1 VPAAVLTGL
10 RSAPGVRSATVLRE
24 NPVRYADAGLVA
36 CTDIPAEYGR
46 CAPGAAVAVVPNNF
60 IPYRESA
67 DSARVWP
74 ASSVALDALPGLP
87 VVSIVVRT
95 DGSAAAIERTR
106 TVLELAYP
114 AYWVGPN
121 VPGDFESEFANT
133 LRGWQQLANVI
144 IVASLAIA
152 GCSLAVSVVGGL
164 TERKRPFSLL
174 RLSGASVRVLR
185 RVVALES
192 AAPMLAVAG
201 IAVGMGLLAAQL
213 FLKAQMGYT
222 LVAPGVAFYAV
233 VLAGL
238 AVCLA
243 IIASTLPLLERITGP
258 ETARSE

>member
-1 VPAAVLTGL
+1 VLAGL
-10 RSAPGVRSATVLRE
+10 RSVPGVRSATVLRE
-24 NPVRYADAGLVA
+24 NPVKDADAAVVA
-36 CTDIPAEYGR
+36 CTDIPAAYGR
-46 CAPGAAVAVVPNNF
+46 CAAGTTVAAVPENF
-60 IPYRESA
+60 IPYRQSA

-74 ASSVALDALPGLP
+74 AASVSLDALPHLP
-87 VVSIVVRT
+87 VLAVVVHT
-95 DGSAAAIERTR
+95 DGSAATIERTR
-106 TVLELAYP
+106 TLLELTYP
-114 AYWVGPN
+114 AFWVAPN

-133 LRGWQQLANVI
+133 LRGWQQLANVT

-174 RLSGASVRVLR
+174 RLSGAPVRVLR

-192 AAPMLAVAG
+192 AAPMLTVAV

-222 LVAPGVAFYAV
+222 LEPPGVGFYAV
-233 VLAGL
+233 VVVGL
-238 AVCLA
+238 VACLA